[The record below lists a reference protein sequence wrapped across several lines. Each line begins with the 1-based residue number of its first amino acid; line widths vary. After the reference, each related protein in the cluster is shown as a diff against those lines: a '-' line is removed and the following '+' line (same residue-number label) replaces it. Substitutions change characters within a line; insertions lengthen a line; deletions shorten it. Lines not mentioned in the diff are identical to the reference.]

1 MFHRYRIW
9 AIESFPSFSL
19 LESWSKISPRAMRF
33 QKKMKEENFEPR
45 SDERK
50 LCYRSPQK
58 RKRQL
63 VRWLMPGLE
72 DRSNR
77 LFFSLQRRS
86 LTFSFIIFL
95 HYLSFSW
102 SHHQEVVFDRR
113 SEMKFQDNFKMR
125 SMKRESEGKFICLFY
140 FFSIILDGQIVDL
153 QANSLFAIKI
163 IWLKEIRRQ
172 MVSL

>member
-1 MFHRYRIW
+1 MPNEKEKENEKERCP
-9 AIESFPSFSL
+9 PSITNK
-19 LESWSKISPRAMRF
+19 EKKSKIL
-33 QKKMKEENFEPR
+33 ENFIKNWFCFP
-45 SDERK
+45 
-50 LCYRSPQK
+50 
-58 RKRQL
+58 
-63 VRWLMPGLE
+63 
-72 DRSNR
+72 
-77 LFFSLQRRS
+77 
-86 LTFSFIIFL
+86 FSFIVISADIIFL

>member
-9 AIESFPSFSL
+9 AIESFPSFSFCWNRDRR
-19 LESWSKISPRAMRF
+19 SAQGPCDSK
-33 QKKMKEENFEPR
+33 KKMKLENFEPR

-63 VRWLMPGLE
+63 VRWLMPGLKT
-72 DRSNR
+72 DRTVSS
-77 LFFSLQRRS
+77 LFLERRS

-102 SHHQEVVFDRR
+102 SHLYEVVFDRR

-140 FFSIILDGQIVDL
+140 FFSIILDGQ
-153 QANSLFAIKI
+153 
-163 IWLKEIRRQ
+163 
-172 MVSL
+172 